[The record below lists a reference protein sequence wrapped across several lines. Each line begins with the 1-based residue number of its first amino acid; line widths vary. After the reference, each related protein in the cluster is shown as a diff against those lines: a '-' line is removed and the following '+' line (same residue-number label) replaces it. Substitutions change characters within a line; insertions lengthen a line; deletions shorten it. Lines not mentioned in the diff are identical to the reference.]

1 MNDKYTVTVYHEL
14 MTVNVISNK

>member
-1 MNDKYTVTVYHEL
+1 VTVYHEL